1 LPDVNVGSDVARS
14 LAGPF
19 LGACALLAIAGA
31 AKLLRPA
38 PAGAAAR
45 AAGLYVPRSGVVAFG
60 LVELGTGGAG
70 ALLGGRVAFVV
81 AACYLLLTAFAL
93 RLLLRAP
100 TTPCA
105 CLGSTRAV
113 VTRTHVAIDVAAVC
127 IAIASAS
134 GGPPFAQLAGR
145 RLEGVVFVVLV
156 ACCVELAVLALEE
169 LPNLAAAKEGARST

>member
-1 LPDVNVGSDVARS
+1 LPDVILGSDVARS

-31 AKLLRPA
+31 GKVLRPA
-38 PAGAAAR
+38 PARAATH
-45 AAGLYVPRSGVVAFG
+45 AAGLHVPRSAVVAFG
-60 LVELGTGGAG
+60 LVELGIGGAG

-81 AACYLLLTAFAL
+81 AGCYLLLTLFAL

-105 CLGSTRAV
+105 CLGSTNAV

-127 IAIASAS
+127 VAIAAAS

-145 RLEGVVFVVLV
+145 WLAGGVFVALV
-156 ACCVELAVLALEE
+156 GCCVKLVVLALEE
-169 LPNLAAAKEGARST
+169 LPNLAAAEKGATST